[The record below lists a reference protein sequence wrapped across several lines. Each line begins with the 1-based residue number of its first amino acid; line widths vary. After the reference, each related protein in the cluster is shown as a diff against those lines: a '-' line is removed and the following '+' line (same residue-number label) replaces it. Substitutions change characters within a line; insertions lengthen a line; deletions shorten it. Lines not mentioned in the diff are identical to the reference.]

1 MSKTH
6 DENGPKTYKHTRSD
20 GSTVRITVPD
30 DPKPHELLIDA
41 IRENLSPEAVCLIA
55 AKLQPCYVKGEAG
68 QRAERECGWFAEML
82 IDELGTSEYERLCDE
97 LGL

>member
-6 DENGPKTYKHTRSD
+6 KQTRSD
-20 GSTVRITVPD
+20 GTTVRVTVPD
-30 DPKPHELLIDA
+30 DPNPKDLLIDA

-55 AKLQPCYVKGEAG
+55 AKLQPCYGKGKAG

-82 IDELGTSEYERLCDE
+82 IELLSISEYNRICDE